1 MEKKVVD
8 GKVGILVSP
17 RYGAG
22 WSTWNTTKS
31 GEPLLFDPV
40 VVEMVEN
47 KKAGKAIFEYCKN
60 KYPNAYLGG
69 VDGLEVVWIPQGTRF
84 RITEYDGAEELETI
98 ESIEWEVA

>member
-31 GEPLLFDPV
+31 GEQLLFDPV

-47 KKAGKAIFEYCKN
+47 KKAGEAILEYCEN
-60 KYPNAYLGG
+60 KYPNDYLGG

-84 RITEYDGAEELETI
+84 RITECDGAEELETI